1 MDGRSFSREFKLS
14 VMRELEA
21 GKSVAEIC
29 RQHNLKKDP
38 IYRWKREYKKNPTLA
53 FAGNGNVSSVEARNA
68 ELERMVGRLYEENQL
83 LKKALQAL
91 EQLQA
96 EQQNRK

>member
-1 MDGRSFSREFKLS
+1 MDKRSFSREFKLS

-21 GKSVAEIC
+21 GKSVAEAC
-29 RQHNLKKDP
+29 RQHALKKDML
-38 IYRWKREYKKNPTLA
+38 YRWKREYRKNAEFA
-53 FAGNGNVSSVEARNA
+53 FSGPGNVSTVEARNA

-83 LKKALQAL
+83 LKKAIQAL
-91 EQLQA
+91 ERLRA